1 MRQQQDAFGRA
12 LLDTHL
18 HRGGCAVIERDDGYV
33 DSDRS
38 LETYF
43 AGYAKWARP
52 EQQAVQRAK
61 GRVLD
66 IGAGAG
72 RHSLYLQN
80 KGLRVTAIDVSPAAV
95 ELCRLRGIKDARV
108 KALAQLNAKDGKFDT
123 VLMLGNNF
131 GLFGSFNGARR
142 LLKKLAS
149 CTSADAQ
156 LLAEILDPYK
166 TTDPSH
172 LAYHKRNRR
181 RGRMGGQLRIRVRYK
196 QYVTPW
202 FDYLFVSEPELR
214 RIVAGT
220 GWEIGDLF
228 RGDGPTYFARLV
240 KTKRQGGLRTLV
252 KR

>member
-1 MRQQQDAFGRA
+1 MRQQQDAFGNA
-12 LLDTHL
+12 LFDTY
-18 HRGGCAVIERDDGYV
+18 RRREVCAVIERDDGYV

-43 AGYAKWARP
+43 AGYEKWARV
-52 EQQAVQRAK
+52 EQRAVQCAT

-72 RHSLYLQN
+72 RHALYLQT

-95 ELCRLRGIKDARV
+95 KLCRLRGIKDARV
-108 KALAQLNAKDGKFDT
+108 KELAQLNPKDGTFDT

-131 GLFGSFNGARR
+131 GLFGSCNGAKR
-142 LLKKLAS
+142 LLKKLAG
-149 CTSADAQ
+149 CTSAGAQ

-166 TTDPSH
+166 TTDPNH

-181 RGRMGGQLRIRVRYK
+181 RGRMSGQLRIRVRYK

-202 FDYLFVSEPELR
+202 FDYLFVSEAELR
-214 RIVAGT
+214 RILAGT

-228 RGDGPTYFARLV
+228 RSDGPTYFVRLV
-240 KTKRQGGLRTLV
+240 KTKKQS
-252 KR
+252 